1 MKNISYRPG
10 KISVAQMQSNLT
22 IGGNFSPRNIPHKFI
37 HFVIQA
43 AHIYKTFS
51 PKQMISE
58 QISPQPDL
66 RQDSFDTQRQLRM
79 VDKIR
84 SWYYIIF
91 WWYNNYIPCAH

>member
-1 MKNISYRPG
+1 MKNIPHHPG
-10 KISVAQMQSNLT
+10 KISVSQIQGNLP
-22 IGGNFSPRNIPHKFI
+22 ICDNLSFGIVSHEFI

-51 PKQMISE
+51 PNQMISE

-66 RQDSFDTQRQLRM
+66 RQDYFDTQRQLRM

-91 WWYNNYIPCAH
+91 CWYNNYIPCAH